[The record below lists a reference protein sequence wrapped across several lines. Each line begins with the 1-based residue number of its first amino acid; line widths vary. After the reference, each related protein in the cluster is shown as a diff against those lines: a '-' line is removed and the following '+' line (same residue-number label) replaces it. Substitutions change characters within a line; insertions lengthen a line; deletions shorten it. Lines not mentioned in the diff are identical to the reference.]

1 MNPLPATAGR
11 PLSLPEPARQ
21 LLLRPRLLTTLQQR
35 FERRLTTLVA
45 GPGFGKTSLLAQA
58 VAENRLSPRG
68 VDAWVSCQPEDSVA
82 STLAQRLLAAIE
94 GTDPPRSVEA
104 TVDLIEAGIWR
115 RSPTPTVLLLDDAHL
130 ISSGSPGAR
139 LLAALVDRLPA
150 TGHLLLAGRP
160 PLPLPTARLAALGQA
175 VQLDERELAFDGD
188 ELIEFATL
196 RGVPPDL
203 VQRTGGWPALA
214 ELTAVVGE
222 QQAVDFLWE
231 ELLSRLPPPGAACWR
246 RWRWWAA
253 VTRRWSPRSPT
264 AQ

>member
-1 MNPLPATAGR
+1 M
-11 PLSLPEPARQ
+11 
-21 LLLRPRLLTTLQQR
+21 
-35 FERRLTTLVA
+35 
-45 GPGFGKTSLLAQA
+45 
-58 VAENRLSPRG
+58 
-68 VDAWVSCQPEDSVA
+68 SCQPEDSVA

-222 QQAVDFLWE
+222 QQAVDFLWSKLAVPAAPARRRLLAALAVVGGGDE
-231 ELLSRLPPPGAACWR
+231 EGGRRARRRPSGTVRWTLVGLPLLLHRPGW
-246 RWRWWAA
+246 RWRHGLVGAGVGPAA
-253 VTRRWSPRSPT
+253 DRRRS
-264 AQ
+264 